1 MYAIYLNDIER
12 FIALEKDLWI
22 AHSATKLLSSKL
34 SICICDIGNE
44 SPITNANCLQWTM
57 SNPDLPL
64 STQYPKLIISK
75 DSKIEF
81 VGDSI
86 NVDMT
91 VLKAH
96 QKFCLLVLK
105 IVMAAKMTDILLN
118 HADRKYFQSLLSST
132 EITSSP
138 DDSGIPGGF
147 LHNIEKILY
156 LQTSEKDI
164 LSRIDVILN
173 DPTNIL
179 PRNLAQYK
187 FLFYKYLNA

>member
-1 MYAIYLNDIER
+1 MYAIYLNDTER

-22 AHSATKLLSSKL
+22 IHLAAKLLSSKL

-44 SPITNANCLQWTM
+44 SSITNNNCLQWTM
-57 SNPDLPL
+57 STPDLPA

-75 DSKIEF
+75 DSKLEF
-81 VGDSI
+81 VGDPV
-86 NVDMT
+86 NTDT
-91 VLKAH
+91 EVLKRH
-96 QKFCLLVLK
+96 QKFCLLALK
-105 IVMAAKMTDILLN
+105 IVKAAKMTDILLN
-118 HADRKYFQSLLSST
+118 HADRKYFQSLLEST
-132 EITSSP
+132 EVVSSP

-164 LSRIDVILN
+164 LSCINVMFN

>member
-22 AHSATKLLSSKL
+22 AHLSAKLLSSKL
-34 SICICDIGNE
+34 SICICNIGDE
-44 SPITNANCLQWTM
+44 LSITNSNCLQWTM
-57 SNPDLPL
+57 LTPDLPA

-75 DSKIEF
+75 DSKLEF
-81 VGDSI
+81 VGDPI
-86 NVDMT
+86 NTDME
-91 VLKAH
+91 VLKRH

-118 HADRKYFQSLLSST
+118 HSDRKYFQSLLSSS
-132 EITSSP
+132 EVVSSP

-164 LSRIDVILN
+164 FSCISAMFN
-173 DPTNIL
+173 DTSNIL

>member
-1 MYAIYLNDIER
+1 
-12 FIALEKDLWI
+12 
-22 AHSATKLLSSKL
+22 
-34 SICICDIGNE
+34 
-44 SPITNANCLQWTM
+44 
-57 SNPDLPL
+57 LPA

-75 DSKIEF
+75 DSKLEF
-81 VGDSI
+81 VGDPI
-86 NVDMT
+86 NTDME
-91 VLKAH
+91 VLKRH

-118 HADRKYFQSLLSST
+118 HSDRKYFQSLLSSS
-132 EITSSP
+132 EVVSSP

-164 LSRIDVILN
+164 FSCISAMFN
-173 DPTNIL
+173 DTSNIL

>member
-22 AHSATKLLSSKL
+22 AHLSAKLLSSKL
-34 SICICDIGNE
+34 SICICNIGNE
-44 SPITNANCLQWTM
+44 SAITNSNCLQWTM
-57 SNPDLPL
+57 STPDLPA

-75 DSKIEF
+75 DSKLEF
-81 VGDSI
+81 VGDPI
-86 NVDMT
+86 NTDIEI
-91 VLKAH
+91 LKSH

-132 EITSSP
+132 EVASSP
-138 DDSGIPGGF
+138 DDSGIPNGF

-156 LQTSEKDI
+156 LQTSEENV
-164 LSRIDVILN
+164 LSCISAMFN
-173 DPTNIL
+173 DSTNIL

>member
-22 AHSATKLLSSKL
+22 AHLSAKLLSSKL

-44 SPITNANCLQWTM
+44 TAITNYNCIQWTM
-57 SNPDLPL
+57 STPDLPT
-64 STQYPKLIISK
+64 STQYPRLIISK
-75 DSKIEF
+75 DSKLEY
-81 VGDSI
+81 VGDPV
-86 NVDMT
+86 NTNMD
-91 VLKAH
+91 VLKTH

-105 IVMAAKMTDILLN
+105 VVMAAKMTDILLN
-118 HADRKYFQSLLSST
+118 HADRKYFQSLLSCT
-132 EITSSP
+132 EVAASP

-147 LHNIEKILY
+147 LYNIEKILY

-164 LSRIDVILN
+164 LSHIGTMFN

-187 FLFYKYLNA
+187 FLFYKYLNV